1 MGRALAGA
9 REDLSPFT
17 PSAGVRPAFQKV
29 IALRKRVADS
39 IRSVE
44 NRSFIKQ
51 IWSDILCVRER
62 ELTAQWGNTVEFKL
76 ANVANRAFGSAIRNF
91 WVFAAL
97 TALLVAL
104 PQVLIALLIGDVQ
117 DIANSGLTP
126 SLIAVG
132 ILIPVIGT
140 FVLQGAIV
148 RGAIVDFNSGRA
160 NLGDCFATG
169 LRHFFPIIVISILV
183 SLGVALGTLLL
194 VIPGIMIAVAWIVA
208 VPSRVVE
215 NAGIFDSIRRSADL
229 TRGNRWS
236 IFWLFVIYIIIVTLI
251 TGVTAFLG
259 TLGAA
264 AGGANIMAIA
274 ITAITT
280 ILTSILGSTGVAALY
295 FELRQSKEGIGA
307 EELVSVFD

>member
-1 MGRALAGA
+1 M
-9 REDLSPFT
+9 
-17 PSAGVRPAFQKV
+17 
-29 IALRKRVADS
+29 
-39 IRSVE
+39 
-44 NRSFIKQ
+44 
-51 IWSDILCVRER
+51 
-62 ELTAQWGNTVEFKL
+62 EFKL

-104 PQVLIALLIGDVQ
+104 PQVLFTVLVGNPQ
-117 DIANSGLTP
+117 DIANSGLSP
-126 SLIAVG
+126 ALILVSVLAW
-132 ILIPVIGT
+132 VIGS
-140 FVLQGAIV
+140 FVLQAAIV
-148 RGAIVDFNSGRA
+148 RGAIVDFNNGRA
-160 NLGDCFATG
+160 SLGDCFSTG
-169 LRHFFPIIVISILV
+169 LRHFFPIIIISLLV
-183 SLGVALGTLLL
+183 GLGVGFGFLLL
-194 VIPGIMIAVAWIVA
+194 IIPGIMIAIAWIVA
-208 VPSRVVE
+208 VPARVVE

-229 TRGNRWS
+229 TRGSRWS
-236 IFWLFVIYIIIVTLI
+236 IFWLLVIYGIIVTLI

-280 ILTSILGSTGVAALY
+280 ILTSILGSTGIAALY